1 MSSGRG
7 EISECSGPF
16 SSNVSH
22 CPKMGSISPRKLA
35 GFGRSGCSLVNHGR
49 ANSPHVCAL
58 RANVTLEILI
68 FLDKETGPEG
78 PLISCGF
85 RKVTCVQWHVSF
97 SYCQVF

>member
-35 GFGRSGCSLVNHGR
+35 GFGRSAVD
-49 ANSPHVCAL
+49 AL
-58 RANVTLEILI
+58 
-68 FLDKETGPEG
+68 
-78 PLISCGF
+78 
-85 RKVTCVQWHVSF
+85 
-97 SYCQVF
+97 

>member
-16 SSNVSH
+16 SSHVSH
-22 CPKMGSISPRKLA
+22 CPKMGSISPKKLA
-35 GFGRSGCSLVNHGR
+35 GFGRSACSLVNHAR
-49 ANSPHVCAL
+49 ANSPQVCAL

-85 RKVTCVQWHVSF
+85 RKVTCVQWHISF